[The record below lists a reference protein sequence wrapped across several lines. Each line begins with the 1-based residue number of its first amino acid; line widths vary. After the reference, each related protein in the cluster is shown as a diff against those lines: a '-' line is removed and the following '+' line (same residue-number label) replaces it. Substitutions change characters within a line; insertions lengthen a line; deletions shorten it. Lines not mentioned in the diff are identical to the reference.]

1 MLDIVAAFDQKAD
14 DWDRVRNVEKNNT
27 GRDHA
32 VECCIASQIQ
42 QSQDGHNDA
51 ADKVCSERNVYS
63 RVDVAE
69 EFRKRKPMVASEGP
83 AEPAL
88 PCMAGDQ
95 APYTSRYDQTL

>member
-1 MLDIVAAFDQKAD
+1 MLDVVAAFDQKAD
-14 DWDRVRNVEKNNT
+14 DWDCVGHVEEDDT

-42 QSQDGHNDA
+42 QSQDGHNHA
-51 ADKVCSERNVYS
+51 ADKVRAERDVDS

-69 EFRKRKPMVASEGP
+69 EFRKGKSMVASEGP
-83 AEPAL
+83 AEAAL

-95 APYTSRYDQTL
+95 APYPGRYD